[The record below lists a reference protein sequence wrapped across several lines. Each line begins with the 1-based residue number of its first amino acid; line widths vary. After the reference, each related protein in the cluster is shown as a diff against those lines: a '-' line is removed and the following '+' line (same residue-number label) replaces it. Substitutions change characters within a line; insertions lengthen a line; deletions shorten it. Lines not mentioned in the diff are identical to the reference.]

1 LSIDHIEIEKRD
13 CNEMIK
19 LNEYLQAYFNNVH
32 PLVPILHKA
41 AFLSLYKIYAPRA
54 IADRIR
60 EIPDASTPEGRAVGL
75 ICAVLALGA
84 MSLVETKIDP
94 VKEESENGV
103 DKIRLQHYGEAMG
116 FYKICCQ
123 LTTYAYDALE
133 TMLTFLLMV

>member
-1 LSIDHIEIEKRD
+1 
-13 CNEMIK
+13 MIK

-94 VKEESENGV
+94 VKEESANGV